1 MKNAF
6 KLTILCITFFLGI
19 SLESCMQAFKM
30 NDASILKYYTEKPP
44 LPAFSYTD
52 TLGYKIHYAHSKS
65 DSLKSVLLLI
75 HGAPGAWFGYK
86 DFFNDKE
93 ILNRFEV
100 IAPDRSGYNKS
111 NGNLTD
117 ITLHA
122 QAISPLFS
130 LKSQSKYTVV
140 GRSYGAAIAAKLVVE
155 HPSRVDRLILI
166 APACDPTKEKFWWF
180 SKPVNTKFV
189 RFFLPK
195 YANRAS
201 DEKFAHIES
210 LKKILPDWQ
219 KIKCPVTILQ
229 GGKDW
234 IIEPSNGRFV
244 DSVLKNAPR
253 RFIQLP
259 QNGHLLTEER
269 FDLVKQ
275 ILLE

>member
-1 MKNAF
+1 MKLLT
-6 KLTILCITFFLGI
+6 KLIIASFCVLSSIFF
-19 SLESCMQAFKM
+19 ESCLQAFKM
-30 NDASILKYYTEKPP
+30 SDSSVNNYYARKPP
-44 LPAFSYTD
+44 LPLFSYTD
-52 TLGYKIHYAHSKS
+52 TLNHQIHYAHSLG
-65 DSLKSVLLLI
+65 DSSKPVLLLI

-86 DFFNDKE
+86 EFLNDQQLLHKYQ
-93 ILNRFEV
+93 I

-111 NGNLTD
+111 SGNLTD
-117 ITLHA
+117 ITAHA
-122 QAISPLFS
+122 QTLNPLIN
-130 LKSQSKYTVV
+130 LRSQKKVTLI
-140 GRSYGAAIAAKLVVE
+140 GRSYGAAIAAKLAAE
-155 HPSRVDRLILI
+155 NPSKIEKLILI

-201 DEKFAHIES
+201 DEKFAHQES
-210 LKKILPDWQ
+210 LRKLLPDWQ

-234 IIEPSNGRFV
+234 IIEPSNGLFV

-253 RFIQLP
+253 RLFLLP